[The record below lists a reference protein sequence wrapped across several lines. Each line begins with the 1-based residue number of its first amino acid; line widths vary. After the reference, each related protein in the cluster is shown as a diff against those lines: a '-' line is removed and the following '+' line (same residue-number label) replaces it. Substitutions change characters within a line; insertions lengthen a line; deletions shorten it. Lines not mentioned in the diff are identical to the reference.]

1 MLSATLLLALPSP
14 PARAQ
19 TRRLATA
26 AVSLDAVAA
35 DAAWGLLGMRAGAR
49 ADPRFEVLDLASVGP
64 DRSEWLERARAPLP
78 ASLKSFDQMD
88 FAAAQEKA
96 DLALAA
102 AANADWT
109 SLATRAAFLDAT
121 AARILALHGR
131 NQRAALKSELAGL
144 FAVDPAYQ
152 IDSRRCGPELTSA
165 SEKVRAAVNRGRVAR
180 AELRSLPAG
189 ASVWLDG
196 VFRGIS
202 PVQVKDLPPGLHF
215 VALRLDGYK
224 PTQVKVLFGTAVP
237 VEVALELS
245 DAGSSLR
252 ALLQGI
258 HDSAA
263 LDAVEPAAAKLAA
276 WADADEAMVLV
287 TGSQGDLRNLELV
300 RVGRDGRLLARLN
313 ARTNADNA
321 ALAEVA
327 RGLAKEALAKPLPAA
342 AVPPLPPAAA
352 TPIAPRPQESAQP
365 VAQRQSALPR
375 WGWACVSLGAGA
387 LAGAGGIG
395 LGISARN
402 TAAEARR
409 TMRSLPEYDQRA
421 SSAKTRSYLA
431 NGLFALSAVG
441 IGTGVVLLV
450 TDRHQAPESPTVS
463 LLAGPGAGIQVVGS
477 LP

>member
-1 MLSATLLLALPSP
+1 MLRSWMLSATLLLALPSP

-237 VEVALELS
+237 VEVLWSSPMPGPRCGLS
-245 DAGSSLR
+245 SRRSTTPQRWTPSSLPPPSSR
-252 ALLQGI
+252 HGQTPTRRWCW
-258 HDSAA
+258 S
-263 LDAVEPAAAKLAA
+263 PAA
-276 WADADEAMVLV
+276 
-287 TGSQGDLRNLELV
+287 R
-300 RVGRDGRLLARLN
+300 
-313 ARTNADNA
+313 
-321 ALAEVA
+321 
-327 RGLAKEALAKPLPAA
+327 
-342 AVPPLPPAAA
+342 A
-352 TPIAPRPQESAQP
+352 TCATWSWCA
-365 VAQRQSALPR
+365 
-375 WGWACVSLGAGA
+375 
-387 LAGAGGIG
+387 
-395 LGISARN
+395 
-402 TAAEARR
+402 
-409 TMRSLPEYDQRA
+409 
-421 SSAKTRSYLA
+421 
-431 NGLFALSAVG
+431 
-441 IGTGVVLLV
+441 
-450 TDRHQAPESPTVS
+450 
-463 LLAGPGAGIQVVGS
+463 
-477 LP
+477 